1 MPNKTNAPAPHAHP
15 ETKEDL
21 QKHWWKHPRAKIVG
35 GLTLAVALVA
45 FVGWFFLFA
54 PYLSTDD
61 ARVASTTVRVAPA
74 GAGGQI
80 VKLNVSEGDRVT
92 AGQVLVELD
101 HRTSQAQ
108 LQRAQA
114 RLVLSEKELRRME
127 QMAAENGVAPRDLDS
142 ARANHQTMEA
152 DVKLAEIALDN
163 TYMRSPLD
171 GVVIQKSTEI
181 GNMLEPGQTAV
192 SITDM
197 DHAWVSAN
205 IEETSVG
212 RVKVG
217 QPVTI
222 TVDEGGTYYG
232 KVSEIRAA
240 TAAQFALI
248 PADNPSG
255 NFTKLVQRIPVKIA
269 LDPSNGR
276 TLRVGQSVEV
286 KIKTR

>member
-1 MPNKTNAPAPHAHP
+1 MPNKTHAPAIHTHP

-21 QKHWWKHPRAKIVG
+21 QKHWWKHPRAKAVG
-35 GLTLAVALVA
+35 GLTLVVALLA
-45 FVGWFFLFA
+45 FLGWLFLFA

-80 VKLNVSEGDRVT
+80 VKLNVSEGDRVK

-114 RLVLSEKELRRME
+114 RLVLSEKELKRME

-171 GVVIQKSTEI
+171 GVVIQKSTEV

-212 RVKVG
+212 RIKVG
-217 QPVTI
+217 QPVTV
-222 TVDEGGTYYG
+222 TVDEGGTCYG

-255 NFTKLVQRIPVKIA
+255 NFTKLVQRIPVKIV
-269 LDPSNGR
+269 LDPSQGR